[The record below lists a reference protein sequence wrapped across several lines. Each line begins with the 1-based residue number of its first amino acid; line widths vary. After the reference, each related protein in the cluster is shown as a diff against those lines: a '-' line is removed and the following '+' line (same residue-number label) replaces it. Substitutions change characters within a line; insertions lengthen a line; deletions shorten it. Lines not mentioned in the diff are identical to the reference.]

1 MRAMRFSV
9 SFSVLIAVLST
20 VSAQRVL
27 YVNGRVFTADSSDS
41 FASYFVTEGG
51 RFTEVGHELPPDR
64 LTSFDRRVDLGGA
77 TVIPGIVDSHI
88 HFIDGGLGM
97 LQVSFFDVADHAE
110 MQSRIRETKDQ
121 LLDGIYVGRDLG
133 YPPLQGIAEPLPF
146 LDGLFPDVPA
156 VIFLKSGHGAIA
168 NSAAMELM
176 GFTPRTRIA
185 DGTIGS
191 NAQGGLTG
199 YLFEGAAME
208 ASKQISGHYS
218 AATIERAVLRA
229 QHKALA
235 YGITT
240 IGDNT
245 FSPYHLNVYQQLQRH
260 GLLKLRVWARSY
272 GRIPQT
278 AGLMAGLGQKK
289 LRLIPSGVDL
299 MRVHYHAMKF
309 FEDMSL
315 SVPADAAQAQ
325 EPGGRVFLDEAE
337 LKDLFLLHPEQ
348 TLAFHVQGEQ
358 GLGLLLNAI
367 GTYGPRLNAHRHV
380 IDHAGYASPDQVRRI
395 HELGLGVTIIGGQLF
410 DHEALAR
417 YYGRSM
423 QGTARTFLPAQ
434 LLDTRTKVVVARG
447 ALSSD
452 FPYGMDTL
460 YADHPE
466 LDGLNPFAAMA
477 VNVTGRHP
485 DGTPIAGV
493 GGKTINVREAVR
505 SYTANGAYVLGAEQA
520 FGTIAAGRQADFV
533 VLDRA
538 VFEADAMDLYRT
550 TVQRTFIQGEEVYNA
565 SDTTVGP
572 SVLSAPV
579 KVGSSDYAISPVI
592 GYDPTLGLILGGA
605 YFRFPLRTP
614 GSYFSTQLQAILTGQ
629 VNVMLDYTRYSLF
642 KRADLAVAGSF
653 SDYFQYYF
661 GEGSSTDADVYT
673 KLFASVY
680 KVRPELSYDLH
691 RGWRSTVFADLR
703 GRHETKQLD
712 HEDMDLGRTAFP
724 DEHTLGLG
732 ATIQGDT
739 RDNPFSTRKGI
750 LGRLE
755 VMHVP
760 SDLNVVG
767 NGAATLFQADL
778 RAFRYLYSARYV
790 LAARLFGGYAIGD
803 PSYLFRYT
811 LGGAYILRGFY
822 GNRFRGSRFYAGQL
836 EMRFNLIGR
845 FGGAGFV
852 DAGDIGDGEL
862 NRMRL
867 SYGGGIRFA
876 LTANVKLRLD
886 YGTSNDQSGVF
897 FTFGEAF

>member
-1 MRAMRFSV
+1 MRFSV
-9 SFSVLIAVLST
+9 STILLLVGLHTA
-20 VSAQRVL
+20 SAQRIL
-27 YVNGRVFTADSSDS
+27 YANGRIFTADSAGS
-41 FASYFVTEGG
+41 FAGYFVTEGG
-51 RFTEVGHELPPDR
+51 RFTEVGQELPADR
-64 LTSFDRRVDLGGA
+64 LASFDRQVDLGGA

-97 LQVSFFDVADHAE
+97 LQVSFFDAADLPAME
-110 MQSRIRETKDQ
+110 TRIRATKDQ

-133 YPPLQGIAEPLPF
+133 YPPLHGMAEPLLF

-156 VIFLKSGHGAIA
+156 IIFLKSGHGAIA

-185 DGTIGS
+185 DGTIGT

-218 AATIERAVLRA
+218 ASTIERAVLRA

-299 MRVHYHAMKF
+299 TRVHYHAMKF

-315 SVPADAAQAQ
+315 SVPADAGQAQ
-325 EPGGRVFLDEAE
+325 EPGGRVFLDAAE
-337 LKDLFLLHPEQ
+337 LKDLFLLHPEK

-358 GLGLLLNAI
+358 GLELLLNTEA
-367 GTYGPRLNAHRHV
+367 TYGPRTDHHRHV
-380 IDHAGYASPDQVRRI
+380 MDHAGYASPDQVRRI

-410 DHEALAR
+410 DHETLAR

-423 QGTARTFLPAQ
+423 KGSARTFHAEQ
-434 LLDTRTKVVVARG
+434 LLDTRTKVRMARG
-447 ALSSD
+447 AMSSD

-460 YADHPE
+460 FAAHPE
-466 LDGLNPFAAMA
+466 IDGLNPFAAMA
-477 VNVTGRHP
+477 VNVTGRYP
-485 DGTPIAGV
+485 GGAPIAGV
-493 GGKTINVREAVR
+493 EGKTITVPEAVR

-520 FGTIAAGRQADFV
+520 FGTIAVGRQADFV
-533 VLDRA
+533 VLDRP

-550 TVQRTFIQGEEVYNA
+550 TVQRTFIQGEVVFNA

-579 KVGSSDYAISPVI
+579 KVGASDYAISPVI

-614 GSYFSTQLQAILTGQ
+614 GSFFSAQLQAILTGQ
-629 VNVMLDYTRYSLF
+629 VNVMLDYTRYALF
-642 KRADLAVAGSF
+642 KRADLTVAGSF

-691 RGWRSTVFADLR
+691 RDWRTTVFADLR

-712 HEDMDLGRTAFP
+712 REDVDLGRNAFP

-732 ATIQGDT
+732 ASIQRDT

-750 LGRLE
+750 LGRVE
-755 VMHVP
+755 MMHVP
-760 SDLNVVG
+760 SGLNVEG

-790 LAARLFGGYAIGD
+790 LAARFTGGYADGD

-811 LGGAYILRGFY
+811 VGGAYTLRGFY

-836 EMRFNLIGR
+836 EMRFPLIGR

-852 DAGDIGDGEL
+852 DAGDIGDGAL
-862 NRMRL
+862 NGMRV

-876 LTANVKLRLD
+876 LNANVKLRLD

-897 FTFGEAF
+897 FTFGESF